1 MFLLSGRPDI
11 RWYIFNLSSRH
22 LESGVFCQRKGW
34 AECGISHMAA
44 GSGADFGET
53 YFLEPSPYNTVT
65 APGDS
70 LESITVT
77 AYQYRDNSLYVQAS
91 RGFMP
96 DGNVV
101 PQVAAPGVQ
110 IRVPQ
115 LNGLYGNASGT
126 SLSAA
131 QTAGSCTSVRMG
143 GDTWESTLFYRLE
156 CEKLYY
162 TRGGA

>member
-1 MFLLSGRPDI
+1 MWLPVQGL
-11 RWYIFNLSSRH
+11 
-22 LESGVFCQRKGW
+22 
-34 AECGISHMAA
+34 ISE
-44 GSGADFGET
+44 ET

-110 IRVPQ
+110 IRVPL
-115 LNGLYGNASGT
+115 LNGLYGNASGHQPFCC
-126 SLSAA
+126 SDCRC
-131 QTAGSCTSVRMG
+131 GCTFVRMG

-156 CEKLYY
+156 REKLYY
-162 TRGGA
+162 TRCGA

>member
-1 MFLLSGRPDI
+1 MWLPVQGL
-11 RWYIFNLSSRH
+11 
-22 LESGVFCQRKGW
+22 
-34 AECGISHMAA
+34 ISE
-44 GSGADFGET
+44 ET

-131 QTAGSCTSVRMG
+131 QTAGAAALLFEWAVIRGNQPYFTGSSVKIILHEGRSVKNG
-143 GDTWESTLFYRLE
+143 CSIPIGTGDSGEWIFIIHLSYWRD
-156 CEKLYY
+156 KKP
-162 TRGGA
+162 

>member
-1 MFLLSGRPDI
+1 MWLPVQGL
-11 RWYIFNLSSRH
+11 
-22 LESGVFCQRKGW
+22 
-34 AECGISHMAA
+34 ISE
-44 GSGADFGET
+44 ET

-110 IRVPQ
+110 IRIPL

-131 QTAGSCTSVRMG
+131 QTAGAAALLCEGAVIRGNQPYFTGSSVKN
-143 GDTWESTLFYRLE
+143 YI
-156 CEKLYY
+156 
-162 TRGGA
+162 TRGAEREERMQYPNRDWGFGRMDLYHTFELLA